1 MVRNV
6 SLISTSH
13 SSGRVQVYTYSW
25 GYICDDFRFDT
36 YEADVICHQL
46 GYSGASSYSRSAM
59 DTWVFKYTLAMSTHK
74 LTLVIYVLRF
84 SIMRYFVS
92 YRFGV
97 DNDYDFLMS
106 EVSCSTSDYLVILQ
120 CSYSSITES
129 CERNRDEVSVFCC
142 ESFSMYFMCL

>member
-6 SLISTSH
+6 SLTSTSY
-13 SSGRVQVYTYSW
+13 SSGRVQVYIDNNW

-59 DTWVFKYTLAMSTHK
+59 DTWVFKYTFCVNITHFG
-74 LTLVIYVLRF
+74 YVLRF

-92 YRFGV
+92 YRFEV
-97 DNDYDFLMS
+97 DSDYNFLMS
-106 EVSCSTSDYLVILQ
+106 EVYCSTSDYLVILQ

-129 CERNRDEVSVFCC
+129 CERNGDEVSVFCC